1 MKSKF
6 IYLMFLLVGVL
17 ACSEDFTESTAFGA
31 LSDDALANAQG
42 VDLQLIGAYSLLDG
56 HSDTGS
62 ADWHKTAD
70 GWWYDVIADDA
81 HKGSTDGDQADLFL
95 LETYD
100 WNTANPYI
108 GGKWRSLFAA
118 INRCNSVLIFF
129 MHLVIETKPMPY
141 SQGSGIRFS

>member
-42 VDLQLIGAYSLLDG
+42 VELQLIGAYSLLDG

-62 ADWHKTAD
+62 ADWEKTAD
-70 GWWYDVIADDA
+70 GWWYDVIS
-81 HKGSTDGDQADLFL
+81 HL
-95 LETYD
+95 LCYYT
-100 WNTANPYI
+100 P
-108 GGKWRSLFAA
+108 S
-118 INRCNSVLIFF
+118 
-129 MHLVIETKPMPY
+129 
-141 SQGSGIRFS
+141 